1 MPPAGIGAKAA
12 KLQAAVVGTPQSE
25 RKRVRRRFRHA
36 PAIAAAV
43 GMVVLW
49 QLIVI
54 GLEVPTYIA
63 PSPLQVLEVFVE
75 HGDILW
81 INFLPTLLEVRIVV
95 RADSGF
101 CRRRLMGWC
110 ERHGIGYILGLAR
123 NPRLAALVRP
133 AMALA
138 EAGFVGGVRLRAGQR
153 HRGRARPKGRQP
165 ALRAGGCGSCTA
177 LQMAERAFYPIAV
190 FINTIPI
197 IAVAP
202 ILVLMLGNG
211 YAPKIV
217 IAALICFFPTLVNM
231 VRGLKA
237 VSPQMLELMRVLSAS
252 DREVLF
258 KIRLQSSLPFLFAAL
273 KIASTTCVI
282 GAIVGEWIG
291 SNYGLGSLIIEATY
305 NFRAPLLYATVILG
319 AGLAVAFFV
328 TTSLVERHVLKWKP
342 GGVY

>member
-1 MPPAGIGAKAA
+1 MTAAGVGGRGAVAGPEPAEAR
-12 KLQAAVVGTPQSE
+12 AVRAE
-25 RKRVRRRFRHA
+25 RAQFRRHA
-36 PAIAAAV
+36 PAIVTAV
-43 GMVVLW
+43 AMLGLW
-49 QLIVI
+49 QLVVS
-54 GLEVPTYIA
+54 GFGVPTYIA
-63 PSPLQVLEVFVE
+63 PSPVQVAQVFVE
-75 HGDILW
+75 QGDVLW
-81 INFLPTLLEVRIVV
+81 INFWPTLLE
-95 RADSGF
+95 
-101 CRRRLMGWC
+101 
-110 ERHGIGYILGLAR
+110 
-123 NPRLAALVRP
+123 
-133 AMALA
+133 AMAGFALGNTIAVLLA
-138 EAGFVGGVRLRAGQR
+138 VWFVHNRL
-153 HRGRARPKGRQP
+153 
-165 ALRAGGCGSCTA
+165 
-177 LQMAERAFYPIAV
+177 AERAFYPIAV
-190 FINTIPI
+190 FVNTIPI

-252 DREVLF
+252 EREILW

-319 AGLAVAFFV
+319 AGLAVAAFT
-328 TTSLVERHVLKWKP
+328 TTSLIERRVLKWKP
-342 GGVY
+342 GAVF

>member
-1 MPPAGIGAKAA
+1 MTAASIDGKGAKPAPAEARTVAEVRDPGADREALGARDACDAGHAREAQDPRDGQDAGTTRDAGAA
-12 KLQAAVVGTPQSE
+12 RNARVE
-25 RKRVRRRFRHA
+25 RSGNRRHRHA
-36 PAIAAAV
+36 PAVITAV
-43 GMVVLW
+43 GMLVLW
-49 QLIVI
+49 HLIVT
-54 GLEVPTYIA
+54 GFGVPDYIA
-63 PSPLQVLEVFVE
+63 PSPIQVLQVFVE
-75 HGDILW
+75 QGDILW
-81 INFLPTLLEVRIVV
+81 INFWPTLLEAV
-95 RADSGF
+95 
-101 CRRRLMGWC
+101 
-110 ERHGIGYILGLAR
+110 
-123 NPRLAALVRP
+123 
-133 AMALA
+133 
-138 EAGFVGGVRLRAGQR
+138 AGFALGNTIAVLLAVWFVHNRL
-153 HRGRARPKGRQP
+153 
-165 ALRAGGCGSCTA
+165 
-177 LQMAERAFYPIAV
+177 AERAFYPIAV

-252 DREVLF
+252 DREILW

-319 AGLAVAFFV
+319 AGLAVGFFV
-328 TTSLVERHVLKWKP
+328 TTTLIERRVLKWKP
-342 GGVY
+342 GAVF

>member
-1 MPPAGIGAKAA
+1 MTAASVEGKGTRTATAEGRAARNARVERPA
-12 KLQAAVVGTPQSE
+12 
-25 RKRVRRRFRHA
+25 VRRRRHA
-36 PAIAAAV
+36 PAIITAV
-43 GMVVLW
+43 GILALWHLVV
-49 QLIVI
+49 VVF
-54 GLEVPTYIA
+54 EVPTYIA
-63 PSPLQVLEVFVE
+63 PTPIQVLQVFVE
-75 HGDILW
+75 QGDILW
-81 INFLPTLLEVRIVV
+81 INFWPTLLEAV
-95 RADSGF
+95 
-101 CRRRLMGWC
+101 
-110 ERHGIGYILGLAR
+110 
-123 NPRLAALVRP
+123 
-133 AMALA
+133 
-138 EAGFVGGVRLRAGQR
+138 AGFALGNSIAVVLAVWFVHNRL
-153 HRGRARPKGRQP
+153 
-165 ALRAGGCGSCTA
+165 
-177 LQMAERAFYPIAV
+177 AERAFYPIAV

-252 DREVLF
+252 DREILW

-305 NFRAPLLYATVILG
+305 NFRAPSAVRHRHPGSEPGRGVLRDHDPHRAARPEVEAGRCFLKSVDGDMEPPRERGRPARWKTCGPPAHLRAGRPRSRGIPRSTV
-319 AGLAVAFFV
+319 
-328 TTSLVERHVLKWKP
+328 E
-342 GGVY
+342 

>member
-1 MPPAGIGAKAA
+1 MARIAGKGA
-12 KLQAAVVGTPQSE
+12 GTRSANGDGRRDALNVRVE
-25 RKRVRRRFRHA
+25 RTTAWWRRHA
-36 PAIAAAV
+36 PPILAAS

-49 QLIVI
+49 QLIVT
-54 GLEVPTYIA
+54 GFGVPDYIA
-63 PSPLQVLEVFVE
+63 PSPIQVLDVFVE
-75 HGDILW
+75 QRGILW
-81 INFLPTLLEVRIVV
+81 INFWPTLLE
-95 RADSGF
+95 
-101 CRRRLMGWC
+101 
-110 ERHGIGYILGLAR
+110 
-123 NPRLAALVRP
+123 
-133 AMALA
+133 AMAGFMLGNSIAVVLA
-138 EAGFVGGVRLRAGQR
+138 VWFVHSRL
-153 HRGRARPKGRQP
+153 
-165 ALRAGGCGSCTA
+165 
-177 LQMAERAFYPIAV
+177 AERAFFPIAV

-197 IAVAP
+197 IAIAP

-252 DREVLF
+252 DREVLV

-319 AGLAVAFFV
+319 AGLAVTFFV
-328 TTSLVERHVLKWKP
+328 ITTILEWRVLKWKP
-342 GGVY
+342 GAVF

>member
-1 MPPAGIGAKAA
+1 MTAASLGGKGAGTATADDGGGARGIAREARARSPA
-12 KLQAAVVGTPQSE
+12 V
-25 RKRVRRRFRHA
+25 RRFRHA
-36 PAIAAAV
+36 PPVIAAA
-43 GMVVLW
+43 GMLALW
-49 QLIVI
+49 QLIVS
-54 GLEVPTYIA
+54 GFGVPGYIA
-63 PSPLQVLEVFVE
+63 PSPVQVLRVFFEQGEV
-75 HGDILW
+75 LW
-81 INFLPTLLEVRIVV
+81 INFWPTLLE
-95 RADSGF
+95 
-101 CRRRLMGWC
+101 
-110 ERHGIGYILGLAR
+110 
-123 NPRLAALVRP
+123 
-133 AMALA
+133 AMAGFALGNSIAVVLA
-138 EAGFVGGVRLRAGQR
+138 VWFVHNRL
-153 HRGRARPKGRQP
+153 
-165 ALRAGGCGSCTA
+165 
-177 LQMAERAFYPIAV
+177 AERAFYPIAV

-197 IAVAP
+197 IAIAP
-202 ILVLMLGNG
+202 ILMLMLGNG

-252 DREVLF
+252 DREILW

-328 TTSLVERHVLKWKP
+328 TTTLLERRILKWKP
-342 GGVY
+342 GAVF

>member
-1 MPPAGIGAKAA
+1 MTAASFEGKGAKRVTAETGTVGETRDTGARREAWTGRADREAGEAPDAPDARGARLDSDGGSARDARSAGDAGDAGRAPPAGDTRGGRPVA
-12 KLQAAVVGTPQSE
+12 
-25 RKRVRRRFRHA
+25 RRRHRHA
-36 PAIAAAV
+36 PAIIAAV
-43 GMVVLW
+43 GMLALW
-49 QLIVI
+49 QLIVT
-54 GLEVPTYIA
+54 GFAVPDYIA
-63 PSPLQVLEVFVE
+63 PSPVQVLQVFVE
-75 HGDILW
+75 QGDILW
-81 INFLPTLLEVRIVV
+81 INFWPTLLEAV
-95 RADSGF
+95 
-101 CRRRLMGWC
+101 
-110 ERHGIGYILGLAR
+110 
-123 NPRLAALVRP
+123 
-133 AMALA
+133 
-138 EAGFVGGVRLRAGQR
+138 AGFALGNTIAVLLAVWFVHNRL
-153 HRGRARPKGRQP
+153 
-165 ALRAGGCGSCTA
+165 
-177 LQMAERAFYPIAV
+177 AERAFYPIAV

-252 DREVLF
+252 EREILW

-319 AGLAVAFFV
+319 AGLAVGFFV
-328 TTSLVERHVLKWKP
+328 TTTLIERRVLKWKS
-342 GGVY
+342 GAVF

>member
-81 INFLPTLLEVRIVV
+81 INFLPTLLEAV
-95 RADSGF
+95 SGF
-101 CRRRLMGWC
+101 A
-110 ERHGIGYILGLAR
+110 LGNAIAVLLA
-123 NPRLAALVRP
+123 VW
-133 AMALA
+133 
-138 EAGFVGGVRLRAGQR
+138 FV
-153 HRGRARPKGRQP
+153 H
-165 ALRAGGCGSCTA
+165 S
-177 LQMAERAFYPIAV
+177 QMAERAFYPIAV